1 MKIIIIDVE
10 QVDRE
15 RRVKMAVRSALL
27 LECLERSGYF
37 PEGSADE
44 DRDRVLRRLYD
55 FQGER
60 SGFQCHLPSCNVETE
75 PQRQGSSDELTSYF
89 DSHWQIQNTMTF
101 NIHTVYQVGGEVS
114 GDIPLRPVGTA
125 VYSRTVLLNHSCSG
139 NTAR

>member
-1 MKIIIIDVE
+1 MFRTTEDHKNRPDVD

-44 DRDRVLRRLYD
+44 DKDRVLRRLYD

-60 SGFQCHLPSCNVETE
+60 VSISPS
-75 PQRQGSSDELTSYF
+75 F
-89 DSHWQIQNTMTF
+89 
-101 NIHTVYQVGGEVS
+101 
-114 GDIPLRPVGTA
+114 
-125 VYSRTVLLNHSCSG
+125 LL
-139 NTAR
+139 